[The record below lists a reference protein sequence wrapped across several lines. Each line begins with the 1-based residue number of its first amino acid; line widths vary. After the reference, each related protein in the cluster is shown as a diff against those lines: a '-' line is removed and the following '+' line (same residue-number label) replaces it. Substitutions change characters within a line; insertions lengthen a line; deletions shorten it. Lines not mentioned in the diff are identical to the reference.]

1 MGALRMDPAD
11 QKSKLAG
18 LDAQELLETRVLKVG
33 GRDQPIKYASI
44 FDRDDN
50 MRVASN
56 AKSFELSTEE
66 VTDIQDRIMAAA
78 GAVGAQKFPIK
89 VQGKEYKLDHVGI
102 DTLVAK
108 S

>member
-1 MGALRMDPAD
+1 MLTPIRADTVLRLRRRVDPLNRDAD
-11 QKSKLAG
+11 LSLHATRQLSG

-56 AKSFELSTEE
+56 AKSFEVSC
-66 VTDIQDRIMAAA
+66 
-78 GAVGAQKFPIK
+78 
-89 VQGKEYKLDHVGI
+89 
-102 DTLVAK
+102 K
-108 S
+108 SMLFY